1 MSEEINTNIEKK
13 ETSITAISHDIM
25 LDLLRVTLLV
35 YNYGKNFKIQNKEN
49 TVETFVSEL
58 KEKGEFD
65 SIDMDST
72 KKQVLVEI
80 AQNVPTGK
88 LYKFINEPE
97 TDIQCGITVS
107 EGKKRITVVFR
118 GSESMMDWYYD
129 LMVNKHKLNDNICV
143 HSGFYKQLTTN
154 NVYDELVKNI
164 NIILEEHPDYAI
176 YVTGHSLGGAL
187 STLFGYML
195 AKQIVN
201 NVTVVS
207 YASPRV
213 GNYAWKKSFDETDNL
228 SHYRITNKRD
238 IVTAFPIYKYYHVG
252 THIQLSDN
260 KYKIRND
267 SNLKNWYDETF
278 FTCWSVS
285 EHNCELYYK
294 RMNDNIW

>member
-1 MSEEINTNIEKK
+1 
-13 ETSITAISHDIM
+13 
-25 LDLLRVTLLV
+25 
-35 YNYGKNFKIQNKEN
+35 
-49 TVETFVSEL
+49 
-58 KEKGEFD
+58 
-65 SIDMDST
+65 
-72 KKQVLVEI
+72 
-80 AQNVPTGK
+80 
-88 LYKFINEPE
+88 
-97 TDIQCGITVS
+97 
-107 EGKKRITVVFR
+107 
-118 GSESMMDWYYD
+118 MMDWYYD

-143 HSGFYKQLTTN
+143 HSGFYTQLTTN

-252 THIQLSDN
+252 TNIQLSDE
-260 KYKIRND
+260 KYKIYND
-267 SNLKNWYDETF
+267 SSVKKWYAETF
-278 FTCWSVS
+278 FTCWSAS
-285 EHNCELYYK
+285 EHNCELYYT
-294 RMNDNIW
+294 RMNDNTW